1 MQEIY
6 GYNREKIVCACIK
19 YKKKYHLLYDY
30 VFGNTHAECIRR
42 FADMDLPTSKRNMKK
57 EKQGFWT
64 TNGRFVDRKKAKEI
78 ALNAGQISPN
88 YDKDVLYSEYIS
100 WYAIPSIF

>member
-1 MQEIY
+1 MN
-6 GYNREKIVCACIK
+6 GEKIVSACIK
-19 YKKKYHLLYDY
+19 YKKKHHLFYDY

-42 FADMDLPTSKRNMKK
+42 FADMDLSTSKRNMKK

-64 TNGRFVDRKKAKEI
+64 TNNRFVDRTEAKMI

-88 YDKDVLYSEYIS
+88 YDKDVLFSEYIS
-100 WYAIPSIF
+100 WYAMPSIF